1 METEPHVLDLNEL
14 ETILNDQE
22 KHAEM
27 DKFLLV
33 EVLTEPDV
41 IQNPVTE
48 ENQSNQV
55 CLF

>member
-1 METEPHVLDLNEL
+1 METEPHVLDLNEF
-14 ETILNDQE
+14 ETILIDQE
-22 KHAEM
+22 KQSEM

>member
-1 METEPHVLDLNEL
+1 METEPHVLDLNEF

-22 KHAEM
+22 KQSEM

>member
-1 METEPHVLDLNEL
+1 METEPHVLDLNEF

-22 KHAEM
+22 KQAEM